1 MDFNEVDRGEFT
13 GVGIYVAISL
23 DVVKKKVEAS
33 KGANGK
39 GGKNEEMPMGNIE
52 AEWKQTI
59 VKKDGSLPIIPN
71 VSLMK
76 DIFGDKQIVKKKT

>member
-1 MDFNEVDRGEFT
+1 
-13 GVGIYVAISL
+13 
-23 DVVKKKVEAS
+23 VEAS

-39 GGKNEEMPMGNIE
+39 GGKNGWIPAGDLE
-52 AEWKQTI
+52 AEWKSTLI
-59 VKKDGSLPIIPN
+59 KKDGSLPIIPN

>member
-1 MDFNEVDRGEFT
+1 M
-13 GVGIYVAISL
+13 GIYVAISV
-23 DVVKKKVEAS
+23 DVVKKKAEAT
-33 KGANGK
+33 KGAKRK
-39 GGKNEEMPMGNIE
+39 GGKNENATTGNLE

-76 DIFGDKQIVKKKT
+76 DIFGKKQIAKKKT